1 MSIRRKIWV
10 KFFLVVLL
18 FALAALIASPKP
30 LPRPAW
36 LGNFLAKMKIN
47 LGLDLQGGIHLI
59 YKVDAGA
66 VESGK
71 VADALTGL
79 QDVIERRVNAFGVA
93 EPLIE
98 TSKSGGEQRLIVEL
112 AGVKDVSAKIMGR
125 TTNKISNARATLEAL
140 KKIKVP
146 EKKQENATPQS

>member
-1 MSIRRKIWV
+1 MVRGKARI

-30 LPRPAW
+30 ISRPAW
-36 LGNFLAKMKIN
+36 LGNFLSKMKIN

-59 YKVDAGA
+59 YKVDTSG

-71 VADALTGL
+71 VGDALTGL

-112 AGVKDVSAKIMGR
+112 AGGEDI
-125 TTNKISNARATLEAL
+125 
-140 KKIKVP
+140 IKRK
-146 EKKQENATPQS
+146 EK